1 MVPTLNLPG
10 LAKDTES
17 IFYLLKR
24 KSQVKICRTD
34 DEWLLTGCTQ
44 HMNTED
50 DGKVGISGDG
60 TTTARSFEGI
70 TNKTLYCDVL
80 QQELT

>member
-1 MVPTLNLPG
+1 MKIWRTN
-10 LAKDTES
+10 DER
-17 IFYLLKR
+17 LL
-24 KSQVKICRTD
+24 IDCI
-34 DEWLLTGCTQ
+34 Q

-60 TTTARSFEGI
+60 TTTARSFEGT